1 MGKGFDGMSYSRR
14 KYIRGIPQSKIT
26 KFTMGNTSANYTH
39 RMSLVSSESKLLDHR
54 ALEAMRVAVNKVLM
68 DKLGESGYG
77 MKVLPYPHEITREHK
92 FMGFAGADR
101 LSEGMRAAF
110 GKPTGRAARVNK
122 NQTVVVVEVNE
133 NAVDVAKTALNQGL
147 SKLSIDGRIIIER
160 LEQTDSEDRGEA

>member
-26 KFTMGNTSANYTH
+26 KFTMGKTSVSYTH
-39 RMSLVSSESKLLDHR
+39 RMSLVSLESKSVDHR

-77 MKVLPYPHEITREHK
+77 MKVLTYPHEITREHK

-110 GKPTGRAARVNK
+110 GKPAGRAARVNK
-122 NQTVVVVEVNE
+122 NQAIVVVEVNE
-133 NAVDVAKTALNQGL
+133 NAVDVAKIALSQGL
-147 SKLSIDGRIIIER
+147 SKLPIDGRIVIER
-160 LEQTDSEDRGEA
+160 LEQAESEARSEA